1 MTREEKKQAKL
12 KLKHDIA
19 DAKLNAKE
27 MAEKVKTLTP
37 DKVTL
42 KNYQDWLCI
51 KNGTYK
57 SSEYKADKASSFFYS
72 LILFF
77 ITFVC
82 VAFTYGIWTFLQP
95 KPILLSCFA
104 TSILPVANLAGFGV
118 LGFEIFK
125 KAERMKEIK
134 ADKTFAIYHELK
146 KQKLLGKLDE
156 VFNEYAKSDKCKQDY
171 AAREEENLIA
181 SVESQKDWVGEQI
194 GIAEQQTRI
203 LPKLLK
209 LLQEN
214 DAHSRYEIEQDK
226 DHKTATIRPAERGY
240 ALSEV
245 VGKTNELIED
255 GVDIKF
261 ED

>member
-12 KLKHDIA
+12 KLKQDVA
-19 DAKLNAKE
+19 DAKQTSKE
-27 MAEKVKTLTP
+27 VAEKVKTLTP
-37 DKVTL
+37 DKLTL
-42 KNYQDWLCI
+42 KDYEDWQWI
-51 KNGTYK
+51 KNGPDK
-57 SSEYKADKASSFFYS
+57 SSAYKDIKLY
-72 LILFF
+72 
-77 ITFVC
+77 
-82 VAFTYGIWTFLQP
+82 
-95 KPILLSCFA
+95 
-104 TSILPVANLAGFGV
+104 
-118 LGFEIFK
+118 LGFVSFVIFMCSLFTASLAAIFSFHYIAATVLFAICGVAGDSVCTFEIVKYAK
-125 KAERMKEIK
+125 KLNEIK

-156 VFNEYAKSDKCKQDY
+156 VFNEYAKTDKCKQEY

-214 DAHSRYEIEQDK
+214 DAHSRYEIEMDANK
-226 DHKTATIRPAERGY
+226 ETATIRPAERGY
-240 ALSEV
+240 AITEV
-245 VGKTNELIED
+245 AGKINNLIKD

-261 ED
+261 EY